1 MTHLRGGKLIERCQA
16 LAWVASGV
24 LLVSSTGCMR
34 SLWNDFFDPSE
45 VGRFNGKPVTNEIR
59 ATLGLQDEE
68 TELID
73 ATDPLPEDT
82 VAVVKEYQ
90 IGPGDTVE
98 VSIHELLRLGTITTE
113 IRKVSELGFI
123 RLPRIGRINVS
134 GMTEQNVEDLL
145 KSKLDPDILVDPIV
159 SVVVREEK
167 QREFTIVGYS
177 ARPGPVPIPRADFRM
192 LEAITYA
199 GPMPE
204 EIDKVYVIR
213 QARGA
218 RQDEETPL
226 TAPSTEPTSEAAPSA
241 SEPARPTSSEP
252 ATVPPKPRA
261 SSGLRKDF
269 DLLLSDVA
277 SGEAGSPQSPPA
289 ESSQTASAS
298 GSATG
303 QDPVTPEERQ
313 ELLRAL
319 VPGGPG
325 ASPSGK
331 GTPSTSAAPTSPAPG
346 SRGPAAPEGSAKE
359 LSKWIWLNNE
369 WVELRGTPEQQTAP
383 TATASRPAS
392 EPVPTVEWEEV
403 ADAGEEIRVISIPIK
418 PLQSGE
424 VRYNIVI
431 RPGDVISVP
440 NPEAGKRYYVMG
452 HIRGPGAYSIPMEG
466 IRLKAAVAAAGG
478 LDPYAWPTRCEI
490 ARKIGPDQEQLYP
503 INLDRVFAGTD
514 ADVRLKAGDVVNV
527 GTHPLAPFL
536 VAIANGFRLTYGF
549 GFVYDRNFG
558 TIDQYGGKP
567 NPEAQRE
574 AEQNARFPQLISN
587 FPGL

>member
-1 MTHLRGGKLIERCQA
+1 MTHLRGGNLTKRRQG

-45 VGRFNGKPVTNEIR
+45 VGRFNSKPVTNEIR

-73 ATDPLPEDT
+73 ASDPLPEDT

-90 IGPGDTVE
+90 IGPGDTLE
-98 VSIHELLRLGTITTE
+98 INIHELLRLGTITTE
-113 IRKVSELGFI
+113 VRKVSELGFI
-123 RLPRIGRINVS
+123 RLPKLGRINVN

-145 KSKLDPDILVDPIV
+145 KSKLDPDILIDPIV
-159 SVVVREEK
+159 SVVVRDEK

-177 ARPGPVPIPRADFRM
+177 ARPGSVPIPKADFRM

-213 QARGA
+213 RGPGP
-218 RQDEETPL
+218 RQGEETPL
-226 TAPSTEPTSEAAPSA
+226 TAPSTESATEPAAPL
-241 SEPARPTSSEP
+241 SEPAQPTSSEP
-252 ATVPPKPRA
+252 ATEPSKPRA
-261 SSGLRKDF
+261 SSDLRKDF

-277 SGEAGSPQSPPA
+277 GGKSGRTQSTPSGASPVGS
-289 ESSQTASAS
+289 ASAP
-298 GSATG
+298 ATG

-313 ELLRAL
+313 ALLRAL
-319 VPGGPG
+319 VPGGPSAPPPG
-325 ASPSGK
+325 EE
-331 GTPSTSAAPTSPAPG
+331 TPSTSVPPTASEPG
-346 SRGPAAPEGSAKE
+346 SRGVAAPKGSDRE
-359 LSKWIWLNNE
+359 FGKWIWLNNE
-369 WVELRGTPEQQTAP
+369 WVELRGTPEQQAEP
-383 TATASRPAS
+383 TTTGSRPAS
-392 EPVPTVEWEEV
+392 EPAPTVEWEEV
-403 ADAGEEIRVISIPIK
+403 ADTAEETRIISIPVK

-424 VRYNIVI
+424 ARYNIVI

-466 IRLKAAVAAAGG
+466 ITLKAAVAAAGG
-478 LDPYAWPTRCEI
+478 LDPYAWPSRCEI
-490 ARKIGPDQEQLYP
+490 ARRIGPDQEQLYP
-503 INLDRVFAGTD
+503 VNLDRVFSGKD
-514 ADVRLKAGDVVNV
+514 PDVRVKAGDVINV
-527 GTHPLAPFL
+527 GTHPLSPFL
-536 VAIANGFRLTYGF
+536 AAIANGFRLAYGF

-558 TIDQYGGKP
+558 SIDQYGGKP

-574 AEQNARFPQLISN
+574 AEQNARFPQLISA
-587 FPGL
+587 FSGL